1 MLPSKKTKCM
11 KHLAHMQSF
20 TIRHNIE
27 WNLMKRRHF
36 FTSVK
41 TLRFETKVVQK
52 SEFGPYAL
60 TKR

>member
-1 MLPSKKTKCM
+1 MYETLSTHAITHNKTY
-11 KHLAHMQSF
+11 
-20 TIRHNIE
+20 NIE